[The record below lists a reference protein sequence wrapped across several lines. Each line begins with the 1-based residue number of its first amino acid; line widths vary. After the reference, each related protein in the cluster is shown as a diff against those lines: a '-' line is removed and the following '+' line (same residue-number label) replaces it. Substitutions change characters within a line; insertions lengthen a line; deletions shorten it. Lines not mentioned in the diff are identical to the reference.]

1 MLSED
6 LRYKLLKLLS
16 EEPQISQR
24 DLAGRLGISVGKANY
39 CLSALVD
46 KGLVKINNF
55 RKANKKL
62 AYAYLLTPRGI
73 EEKAQ
78 ITVSFL
84 QRKIREYGE
93 LQEEIEVLRQEVL
106 LAGTVKSLDPVASL
120 SRQLAAGPAG
130 PVLRSQCLWNIGG

>member
-1 MLSED
+1 MLNED

-55 RKANKKL
+55 RKANNKL

-78 ITVSFL
+78 ITASARFASMASC
-84 QRKIREYGE
+84 RKR
-93 LQEEIEVLRQEVL
+93 LKCCVR
-106 LAGTVKSLDPVASL
+106 K
-120 SRQLAAGPAG
+120 
-130 PVLRSQCLWNIGG
+130 